1 MRNLDSV
8 RGSVV
13 LGALLLATG
22 CAAARGAGVEAE
34 SPHAQSLPVK
44 SVRLYETGVG
54 YFEREGVLAEGT
66 DSISLPAS
74 HVDDALKTLLVLS
87 KGAVRVS
94 GVEFESV
101 LSQGLARAQAG
112 LPPGKGRLTYPVVL
126 ESLRGVEVEVAPK
139 QGEKLLG
146 RLVDVTEIVVP
157 TSSKAQPQPETK
169 SDDDSGDEGTAE
181 GSDGETDEA
190 APPKATPLS
199 RYAITVVTA
208 KGGVV
213 RLDSQQID
221 SLRPTDP
228 ALAARLLSA
237 IGTAS
242 ERGAQA
248 QRVLRISA
256 SGEAPVRIGYIA
268 ETPVWRVTYRM
279 LLGSAREP
287 ATVQGWVLVHNDTDE
302 AWNRTELE
310 IVNGRPDSF
319 LLPLTAP
326 RYLRRP
332 LATPEEMSTLPQL
345 STKTADQLWGDRENP
360 EDEAFGAGGLGLSGI
375 GEGGGGTG
383 QGFGAG
389 HGRLGGSSAT
399 SRTASGKITVGDL
412 AAIAGSETEES
423 GARFHYRMA
432 QPVTLGAHSSA
443 LVPFTQVSLKT
454 LPVTRFGTDSDEEG
468 RTAVQITN
476 TSKQTLPA
484 GPLAVYESNGFV
496 GEALISRLVPGQ
508 DGWVSFGVDLD
519 VEVERRPAAVDTSTT
534 KLVEYEARI
543 LSQHYLRH
551 RERPIVIANKS
562 SLPRTVCIEV
572 DVVNNATVRG
582 ADRLLYDRAE
592 GKTLAVFD
600 LAPRSRLERRL
611 VTDEGMTRSTRLE
624 FIEDKYLAELA
635 ALPGLPAATQAALLE
650 AQNFLVR
657 QGVPAKERQ
666 QKAERLRQIDRESE
680 RLEKT
685 IEKLNGTDGAEPLV
699 KRVVELERL
708 RNQLEEEQQRSEAG
722 EAERLPALAAILDK
736 VAAGATA
743 K

>member
-1 MRNLDSV
+1 MPCLDAV
-8 RGSVV
+8 GVLGSVA
-13 LGALLLATG
+13 LGALLAATG
-22 CAAARGAGVEAE
+22 CAAARSAGAEAE
-34 SPHAQSLPVK
+34 SPHAQSLPVR

-54 YFEREGVLAEGT
+54 YFEREGVLAAGT

-101 LSQGLARAQAG
+101 LSEGLARAQAG

-139 QGEKLLG
+139 KGEKLLG

-157 TSSKAQPQPETK
+157 APDKAAAPTETK
-169 SDDDSGDEGTAE
+169 SDDDSGEEVTTQAGHDEDPAQ
-181 GSDGETDEA
+181 A
-190 APPKATPLS
+190 KRAPLS
-199 RYAITVVTA
+199 RYAITIVTA
-208 KGGVV
+208 KGSVV
-213 RLDSQQID
+213 RLDSQQIE

-279 LLGSAREP
+279 LLGTAAEP

-345 STKTADQLWGDRENP
+345 STKTADQIWGDRENP
-360 EDEAFGAGGLGLSGI
+360 EEEAFGAGGLGLSGI

-389 HGRLGGSSAT
+389 HGRLGGSHAT
-399 SRTASGKITVGDL
+399 TSTSGKITVGDL
-412 AAIAGSETEES
+412 AAIAGSDTEES

-454 LPVTRFGTDSDEEG
+454 MPVTRFTTESADEG
-468 RTAVQITN
+468 RTAVQVTN

-496 GEALISRLVPGQ
+496 GEAVISRLVPGQ
-508 DGWVSFGVDLD
+508 EAWVSFGVDLD
-519 VEVERRPAAVDTSTT
+519 VEVERRAAAVDTSTT
-534 KLVEYEARI
+534 KLVEYDAKI

-551 RERPIVIANKS
+551 REQPILLANKS
-562 SLPRTVCIEV
+562 SLPRTVCLEV

-582 ADRLLYDRAE
+582 ADRLLYDQAE

-611 VTDEGMTRSTRLE
+611 ITDEGLTRSTRLE
-624 FIEDKYLAELA
+624 YLQESYLGELA
-635 ALPGLPAATQAALLE
+635 ALPGLPPTTQAALTE
-650 AQNFLVR
+650 AQTFLVR
-657 QGVPAKERQ
+657 QGAPSKERQ
-666 QKAERLRQIDRESE
+666 QKAERLRQLDRESE

-708 RNQLEEEQQRSEAG
+708 RNQLEEEQHRLEAG
-722 EAERLPALAAILDK
+722 EAERLPALAVILEK
-736 VAAGATA
+736 VAGGV
-743 K
+743 KSQ

>member
-1 MRNLDSV
+1 MPSLNAVGVL
-8 RGSVV
+8 GSVA
-13 LGALLLATG
+13 LGALLAATG
-22 CAAARGAGVEAE
+22 CAAARSAGVEAE
-34 SPHAQSLPVK
+34 SPRAQSLPVR

-54 YFEREGVLAEGT
+54 YFEREGVLAAGT

-101 LSQGLARAQAG
+101 LSEGLARAQAG

-139 QGEKLLG
+139 KGEKLLG

-157 TSSKAQPQPETK
+157 APDKAAAPTETK
-169 SDDDSGDEGTAE
+169 SDDDSGEEVT
-181 GSDGETDEA
+181 TEA
-190 APPKATPLS
+190 AHDEDPAQAKRAPLS
-199 RYAITVVTA
+199 RYAITIVTA
-208 KGGVV
+208 KGSVV

-279 LLGSAREP
+279 LLGTAAEP

-345 STKTADQLWGDRENP
+345 STKTADQIWGDRENP
-360 EDEAFGAGGLGLSGI
+360 EEEAFGAGGLGLSGI
-375 GEGGGGTG
+375 GTSGGGTG
-383 QGFGAG
+383 EGYGAG
-389 HGRLGGSSAT
+389 HGRLGGSHAT
-399 SRTASGKITVGDL
+399 TSTSGKITVGDL
-412 AAIAGSETEES
+412 AAIAGSNTEES

-432 QPVTLGAHSSA
+432 EPVTLGAHSSA

-454 LPVTRFGTDSDEEG
+454 LPVTRFSTDLEAEG
-468 RTAVQITN
+468 RTAVQVTN

-496 GEALISRLVPGQ
+496 GEAVISRLVPGQ
-508 DGWVSFGVDLD
+508 EAWVSFGVDLD
-519 VEVERRPAAVDTSTT
+519 VEVERRAAAVDTSTT
-534 KLVEYEARI
+534 KLVEYDAKI

-551 RERPIVIANKS
+551 REQPIRLANKS
-562 SLPRTVCIEV
+562 SLPRTVCLEV

-582 ADRLLYDRAE
+582 ADRLLYDQAE

-611 VTDEGMTRSTRLE
+611 VTEEGLTRSTRLE
-624 FIEDKYLAELA
+624 FIQENYLGELA
-635 ALPGLPAATQAALLE
+635 ALPGLPAPTQAALLE
-650 AQNFLVR
+650 AQSFLVR
-657 QGVPAKERQ
+657 QGAPAKERQ
-666 QKAERLRQIDRESE
+666 QKAERLRQLDRESE

-708 RNQLEEEQQRSEAG
+708 RNQLEEEQQRLEAG
-722 EAERLPALAAILDK
+722 EAARLPALAAILER
-736 VAAGATA
+736 VAGGV
-743 K
+743 KSQ

>member
-1 MRNLDSV
+1 MPGLNAVGVL
-8 RGSVV
+8 GSVA
-13 LGALLLATG
+13 LGALLAATG

-34 SPHAQSLPVK
+34 SPHAQSLPVR

-54 YFEREGVLAEGT
+54 YFEREGVLAAGT

-101 LSQGLARAQAG
+101 LSEGLARAQAG

-139 QGEKLLG
+139 KGEKLLG
-146 RLVDVTEIVVP
+146 RLVDVTEIVAPAPDKARAP
-157 TSSKAQPQPETK
+157 TTETK
-169 SDDDSGDEGTAE
+169 SDDDSGEEVTTDANPDENPAQ
-181 GSDGETDEA
+181 A
-190 APPKATPLS
+190 KPVPLS

-208 KGGVV
+208 KGSVV
-213 RLDSQQID
+213 RLDSEQIE

-248 QRVLRISA
+248 ERVLRISA
-256 SGEAPVRIGYIA
+256 SGAAPVRIGYIA

-279 LLGSAREP
+279 LLGNAAEP

-345 STKTADQLWGDRENP
+345 STKTADQIWGDRENP
-360 EDEAFGAGGLGLSGI
+360 EEEAFGAGGLGLSGI
-375 GEGGGGTG
+375 GTSGGGTG
-383 QGFGAG
+383 EGYGAG
-389 HGRLGGSSAT
+389 HGRLGGSSSST
-399 SRTASGKITVGDL
+399 STSGKITVGDL
-412 AAIAGSETEES
+412 AAIAGSDTEES

-432 QPVTLGAHSSA
+432 EPVTLGAHSSA

-454 LPVTRFGTDSDEEG
+454 LPVTRFSTDPDEEG
-468 RTAVQITN
+468 RTAVQVTN

-496 GEALISRLVPGQ
+496 GEAVISRLVPGQ
-508 DGWVSFGVDLD
+508 EAWVSFGVDLD
-519 VEVERRPAAVDTSTT
+519 VEVERRAAAVDISTT
-534 KLVEYEARI
+534 KLVEYDSKI

-551 RERPIVIANKS
+551 REQPIHLANKS
-562 SLPRTVCIEV
+562 SLPRTVCLEV

-582 ADRLLYDRAE
+582 ADRLLYDQAE

-611 VTDEGMTRSTRLE
+611 VTEEGLTRSTRLE
-624 FIEDKYLAELA
+624 FIQESYLGELA
-635 ALPGLPAATQAALLE
+635 ALPGLPAPTQAALLE
-650 AQNFLVR
+650 AQAFLVR
-657 QGVPAKERQ
+657 QGAPAKERQ
-666 QKAERLRQIDRESE
+666 QKAERLRQLDRESE

-708 RNQLEEEQQRSEAG
+708 RNQLEEEQQRLEGAEA
-722 EAERLPALAAILDK
+722 ARLPALAGILER
-736 VAAGATA
+736 VAGGV
-743 K
+743 KSQ

>member
-1 MRNLDSV
+1 MPSLNAVGVL
-8 RGSVV
+8 GSVA
-13 LGALLLATG
+13 LGALLAATG

-34 SPHAQSLPVK
+34 SPRAQSLPVR

-54 YFEREGVLAEGT
+54 YFEREGVLAAGT

-101 LSQGLARAQAG
+101 LSEGLARAQAG

-139 QGEKLLG
+139 KGQKLLG

-157 TSSKAQPQPETK
+157 AADKAPPPIETK
-169 SDDDSGDEGTAE
+169 SDDDSGEEVTTEASHDE
-181 GSDGETDEA
+181 DA
-190 APPKATPLS
+190 AQAKRAPLS

-208 KGGVV
+208 NGGVV
-213 RLDSQQID
+213 RLDSQQIE

-279 LLGSAREP
+279 LLGNAAEP

-345 STKTADQLWGDRENP
+345 STKTADQIWGDRENP
-360 EDEAFGAGGLGLSGI
+360 EEEAFGAGGLGLSGI
-375 GEGGGGTG
+375 GTSGGGTG
-383 QGFGAG
+383 EGYGAG
-389 HGRLGGSSAT
+389 HGRLGGSHAT
-399 SRTASGKITVGDL
+399 TSTSGKITVGDL
-412 AAIAGSETEES
+412 AAIAGSDTEES

-454 LPVTRFGTDSDEEG
+454 LPVTRFSTDSADEG
-468 RTAVQITN
+468 RTAVQVTN

-484 GPLAVYESNGFV
+484 GPLAVYEANGFV
-496 GEALISRLVPGQ
+496 GEAVISRLVPGQ
-508 DGWVSFGVDLD
+508 EAWVSFGVDLD
-519 VEVERRPAAVDTSTT
+519 VEVERRAAAVDTSTT
-534 KLVEYEARI
+534 KLVEYDSKI

-551 RERPIVIANKS
+551 REQPILLANKS
-562 SLPRTVCIEV
+562 SLPRTVCLEV

-582 ADRLLYDRAE
+582 ADRLLYDQAE

-611 VTDEGMTRSTRLE
+611 VTDEGLTRSTRLE
-624 FIEDKYLAELA
+624 FIQESHLAELA
-635 ALPGLPAATQAALLE
+635 ALPGLPAATQAALQE
-650 AQNFLVR
+650 AQTFLVR

-666 QKAERLRQIDRESE
+666 QKADRLRQIDRESE

-708 RNQLEEEQQRSEAG
+708 RNQLEEEQHRLEAG
-722 EAERLPALAAILDK
+722 EAERLPALSVILDR
-736 VAAGATA
+736 VAGGV
-743 K
+743 KSQ

>member
-1 MRNLDSV
+1 MPSLNAVGVL
-8 RGSVV
+8 GSVA
-13 LGALLLATG
+13 LGALLAATG
-22 CAAARGAGVEAE
+22 CAGARGAGVGAE
-34 SPHAQSLPVK
+34 SPHAQSLPVR

-54 YFEREGVLAEGT
+54 YFEREGVLAAGT

-101 LSQGLARAQAG
+101 LSEGLARAQAG

-139 QGEKLLG
+139 KGEKLLG

-157 TSSKAQPQPETK
+157 AADKAPTPTETK
-169 SDDDSGDEGTAE
+169 SDDDSGEEVTTEASHDE
-181 GSDGETDEA
+181 DA
-190 APPKATPLS
+190 AQAKRAPLS

-208 KGGVV
+208 NGGVV
-213 RLDSQQID
+213 RLDSQQIA

-279 LLGSAREP
+279 LLGNAAEP

-345 STKTADQLWGDRENP
+345 STKTADQIWGDRENP
-360 EDEAFGAGGLGLSGI
+360 EEEAFGAGGLGLSGI
-375 GEGGGGTG
+375 GTSGGGTG
-383 QGFGAG
+383 EGYGAG
-389 HGRLGGSSAT
+389 HGRLGGSHAT
-399 SRTASGKITVGDL
+399 TSTSGKITVGDL
-412 AAIAGSETEES
+412 AAIAGSDTEES

-454 LPVTRFGTDSDEEG
+454 LPVTRFSTDPEEEG
-468 RTAVQITN
+468 RTAVQVTN

-484 GPLAVYESNGFV
+484 GPLAVYEANGFV
-496 GEALISRLVPGQ
+496 GEAVISRLVPGQ
-508 DGWVSFGVDLD
+508 EAWVSFGVDLD
-519 VEVERRPAAVDTSTT
+519 VEVERRAAAVDTSTT
-534 KLVEYEARI
+534 KLVEYDSKI

-551 RERPIVIANKS
+551 REQPILLANKS
-562 SLPRTVCIEV
+562 SLPRTVCLEV

-582 ADRLLYDRAE
+582 ADRLLYDQAE

-611 VTDEGMTRSTRLE
+611 VTDEGLTRSTRLE
-624 FIEDKYLAELA
+624 FIQASYLAELA
-635 ALPGLPAATQAALLE
+635 ALPGLPAATQAALQE
-650 AQNFLVR
+650 AQTFLVR

-666 QKAERLRQIDRESE
+666 QKADRLRQIERESE

-708 RNQLEEEQQRSEAG
+708 RNQLEEEQHRLEAG
-722 EAERLPALAAILDK
+722 EAERLPALSVILDR
-736 VAAGATA
+736 VAGGV
-743 K
+743 KSQ